1 MKDKLILIEALNNQA
16 MVDEFEAELENNP
29 LIENDISR
37 LSQAA
42 RLSTM
47 DYVRELRDRGLVKP
61 NPMPSFDE
69 FKKANPNAVFI
80 INESSVAQMTT
91 TQFREFR
98 SSGLLQSDKV
108 GIYPDI
114 APGQS
119 VVHYKYFNKNGTQH
133 STGANETMIRVVFKN
148 LDEQESESNY
158 QLVIEADKY
167 YDFAKSEIESLLMN
181 LEPIKNGTFNSNY
194 AF

>member
-1 MKDKLILIEALNNQA
+1 MKDKLILIEALSNQA
-16 MVDEFEAELENNP
+16 MIDEFEAELEKNP

-47 DYVRELRDRGLVKP
+47 DYVKSLRDRGFIKP
-61 NPMPSFDE
+61 NPMPTMAE
-69 FKKANPNAVFI
+69 FEKANPNAVFTI
-80 INESSVAQMTT
+80 RESAVAQMTT

-98 SSGLLQSDKV
+98 RSGLLQSDKV
-108 GIYPDI
+108 AIYPDI
-114 APGQS
+114 EPGQS
-119 VVHYKYFNKNGTQH
+119 VVHYNYYNKNGTTH
-133 STGANETMIRVVFKN
+133 STGANETMIRVVFKD
-148 LDEQESESNY
+148 LDEKESEANY
-158 QLVIEADKY
+158 QLVVEADKY
-167 YDFAKSEIESLLMN
+167 YDFAKSQIESLLMN